1 MTYTNRVR
9 VGGIGVTVNGDPV
22 YVRYVPSGD
31 LPVFVNISLFSA
43 TDKHYVTTATDEHYV
58 TTAPEQVRVATAAR
72 KHGVFIPT
80 TRMTT
85 RDYLP
90 RLHHTARKEATNV

>member
-22 YVRYVPSGD
+22 YVRYVPSGE
-31 LPVFVNISLFSA
+31 LPVLVNISLFS
-43 TDKHYVTTATDEHYV
+43 
-58 TTAPEQVRVATAAR
+58 APEQVRVATAAR

>member
-22 YVRYVPSGD
+22 YVRYVPSGE
-31 LPVFVNISLFSA
+31 LPVLVNISLFSA
-43 TDKHYVTTATDEHYV
+43 YV